1 MNKIKEKSGK
11 FPFGKK
17 KKNKDKE
24 AKATEEEKAPL
35 KVSTPEED
43 VNQEPNNHIQSSVVT
58 ISKESQGRINERPV
72 DVGDVVVAHQNRVAF
87 TKTSG
92 ANPFLPNHQTV
103 SQPTRGNGQPPQ
115 ITIPT
120 EPKGPS
126 RVHSFS
132 AKAPEQSSS
141 QKEESVTY
149 ENENSG
155 RSKKK
160 KGQSFFGSLT
170 GKSSKKAR
178 KSLNEAFEI
187 EKTKA
192 TQDDTK
198 ERQPTNDQESSSSE
212 EMNDHWDDDPR
223 NPFSASF
230 VVEEDHPAQSP
241 ISEKGQQNKIT
252 NIPPPLEEGRTK
264 VPEKDETTK
273 GSETESKKK
282 KKRKL
287 KVPSFRSSK
296 KAGTHSSPPVSPTK
310 SASEPTHLKDTA
322 STETEPAAIVTLRLL
337 PQPPEKPPRLHS
349 YSFESPDKLVSEDN
363 TGQFLSREERNKSKQ
378 FSSMRVSN
386 KNPRSTLLQTPAK
399 DKVENNKENES
410 DTCDDEELPP
420 NISKKSRQGL
430 KIFASL
436 RKNKPPKVPGLEKVA
451 EQDAEE
457 TKGDDDS
464 EIPNPLASGYQQSV
478 VHSVRSSAPPNFAAP
493 VIGSQSIAQGEFSKQ
508 RSQTLPPSR
517 TFNLPPARNNEIDQR
532 ARTESAASE
541 TLPRIEETRETSS
554 EPKKIRTIR
563 SRIKKTLSLKK
574 SSHEADEIRQAYSM
588 EETQEDTIEEEN
600 YPPQEIIRE
609 EASLAMEYSVQETEV
624 DLEIR
629 KRELESV
636 FKDMESEE
644 EEEEKPKAKN
654 PKQFLK
660 DLTKKKKKKKSDSE
674 EQEAFPLME
683 RSLPEDDNAKKDKNA
698 AEKIVMVKGQL
709 GELKEIAHDNIKKM
723 EEREDNLED
732 LNERAEKLDEA
743 AGLFHKV
750 AVEVRTEV
758 ETCCSKRTKQII
770 LGVVIAVLALIVII
784 LIAVLSNKSETTE
797 VRTIH
802 IIHVINGTAPYITP
816 SPG

>member
-35 KVSTPEED
+35 KGSTPEED
-43 VNQEPNNHIQSSVVT
+43 VNQAPNNHIQSSVVT
-58 ISKESQGRINERPV
+58 ISKESQGWINERPV

-92 ANPFLPNHQTV
+92 ANPFLPNHQTE

-132 AKAPEQSSS
+132 AKAPEQPSS

-241 ISEKGQQNKIT
+241 ISEKAQQNKIADF
-252 NIPPPLEEGRTK
+252 PPLLEKDRTK
-264 VPEKDETTK
+264 LPEKDETTK
-273 GSETESKKK
+273 GSEMESKKK

-322 STETEPAAIVTLRLL
+322 STETE
-337 PQPPEKPPRLHS
+337 
-349 YSFESPDKLVSEDN
+349 
-363 TGQFLSREERNKSKQ
+363 SREERNKSKQ

>member
-1 MNKIKEKSGK
+1 MNKKKEKSGK

-35 KVSTPEED
+35 KVATPEED
-43 VNQEPNNHIQSSVVT
+43 FNQAPNNHIQSSFVT

-72 DVGDVVVAHQNRVAF
+72 DVGDVVVAPQNRVAF

-132 AKAPEQSSS
+132 AKAPEQPSS
-141 QKEESVTY
+141 QKKESVTY

-187 EKTKA
+187 EKTKT

-212 EMNDHWDDDPR
+212 EMDDHWDDDPR

-241 ISEKGQQNKIT
+241 ISEKGQQNKIADF
-252 NIPPPLEEGRTK
+252 PPPLEEDRTR
-264 VPEKDETTK
+264 VSEKDETTK

-322 STETEPAAIVTLRLL
+322 STETE
-337 PQPPEKPPRLHS
+337 
-349 YSFESPDKLVSEDN
+349 
-363 TGQFLSREERNKSKQ
+363 SREERNKSKQ

-410 DTCDDEELPP
+410 DTYDDEELPP

-493 VIGSQSIAQGEFSKQ
+493 VIGSQSIGQGEFSKQ

-574 SSHEADEIRQAYSM
+574 SSHEADEIRQAYTM
-588 EETQEDTIEEEN
+588 EETHEDTIEEEN
-600 YPPQEIIRE
+600 NPPQEIIRE
-609 EASLAMEYSVQETEV
+609 EASLAMVYSVQETEV

-660 DLTKKKKKKKSDSE
+660 DLTKKKKKKKSDSDE
-674 EQEAFPLME
+674 PEAFPLME
-683 RSLPEDDNAKKDKNA
+683 RSLPVDDNAKKDKNA
-698 AEKIVMVKGQL
+698 AEQIVMVKGQL

-732 LNERAEKLDEA
+732 LSERAEKLDEA

-758 ETCCSKRTKQII
+758 ETCCSKRTKRII
-770 LGVVIAVLALIVII
+770 LGVVIAVLVLIVII

>member
-1 MNKIKEKSGK
+1 MNKKKEKSGK

-35 KVSTPEED
+35 KVATPEED
-43 VNQEPNNHIQSSVVT
+43 FNQAPNNHIQSSFVT

-72 DVGDVVVAHQNRVAF
+72 DVGDVVVAPQNCVAF

-132 AKAPEQSSS
+132 AKAPEQPSS

-160 KGQSFFGSLT
+160 KGQSFLGSLT

-212 EMNDHWDDDPR
+212 EMDDHWDDDPR

-241 ISEKGQQNKIT
+241 ISEKGQQNKIADF
-252 NIPPPLEEGRTK
+252 PPLLEEDRTK
-264 VPEKDETTK
+264 LPEKVETTK
-273 GSETESKKK
+273 GSEMESKKKK

-322 STETEPAAIVTLRLL
+322 STETEPAAIVTLRL

-430 KIFASL
+430 KIFSSL

-457 TKGDDDS
+457 SKDDDDS
-464 EIPNPLASGYQQSV
+464 EIPNPLSSGYQQSGV
-478 VHSVRSSAPPNFAAP
+478 LSVRSSAPPNFAAP
-493 VIGSQSIAQGEFSKQ
+493 VMGSQ
-508 RSQTLPPSR
+508 
-517 TFNLPPARNNEIDQR
+517 LPPARNNEIDQR

-574 SSHEADEIRQAYSM
+574 SSHEADETRQAYTM
-588 EETQEDTIEEEN
+588 EETHEDTIEEEN
-600 YPPQEIIRE
+600 NPPQEIIRE
-609 EASLAMEYSVQETEV
+609 EASLAMVYSVQETEV

-660 DLTKKKKKKKSDSE
+660 DLTKKKKKKKSDSDE
-674 EQEAFPLME
+674 PEAFPLME
-683 RSLPEDDNAKKDKNA
+683 RSLPVDDNAKKDKNA
-698 AEKIVMVKGQL
+698 AEQIVMVKGQL

-732 LNERAEKLDEA
+732 LSERAEKLDEA

-758 ETCCSKRTKQII
+758 ETCCSKRTKRII
-770 LGVVIAVLALIVII
+770 LGVVVAVLVLIVII

>member
-35 KVSTPEED
+35 KGSTPEED
-43 VNQEPNNHIQSSVVT
+43 VNQAPNNHIQSSVVT
-58 ISKESQGRINERPV
+58 ISKESQGWINERPV

-92 ANPFLPNHQTV
+92 ANPFLPNHQTE

-132 AKAPEQSSS
+132 AKAPEQPSS

-198 ERQPTNDQESSSSE
+198 ERQP
-212 EMNDHWDDDPR
+212 
-223 NPFSASF
+223 
-230 VVEEDHPAQSP
+230 
-241 ISEKGQQNKIT
+241 ISEKAQQNKIADF
-252 NIPPPLEEGRTK
+252 PPLLEKDRTK
-264 VPEKDETTK
+264 LPEKDETTK
-273 GSETESKKK
+273 GSEMESKKK

-322 STETEPAAIVTLRLL
+322 STETE
-337 PQPPEKPPRLHS
+337 
-349 YSFESPDKLVSEDN
+349 
-363 TGQFLSREERNKSKQ
+363 SREERNKSKQ

>member
-1 MNKIKEKSGK
+1 M
-11 FPFGKK
+11 
-17 KKNKDKE
+17 
-24 AKATEEEKAPL
+24 
-35 KVSTPEED
+35 
-43 VNQEPNNHIQSSVVT
+43 IQ
-58 ISKESQGRINERPV
+58 
-72 DVGDVVVAHQNRVAF
+72 DVVVAPQNRVAF

-103 SQPTRGNGQPPQ
+103 SQPTRGNGHPPQ

-132 AKAPEQSSS
+132 AKAPEQPSS
-141 QKEESVTY
+141 QKKESVTY
-149 ENENSG
+149 ESENSG
-155 RSKKK
+155 SSKKK

-212 EMNDHWDDDPR
+212 EMDDHWDDDPR

-241 ISEKGQQNKIT
+241 ISEKGQQNKIADF
-252 NIPPPLEEGRTK
+252 PPPMEEGRTK
-264 VPEKDETTK
+264 VPEKDEATK

-322 STETEPAAIVTLRLL
+322 STETEPAAIVTLRL

-386 KNPRSTLLQTPAK
+386 KNPRSALWQTKAK
-399 DKVENNKENES
+399 DKLENNKENES

-420 NISKKSRQGL
+420 NI
-430 KIFASL
+430 
-436 RKNKPPKVPGLEKVA
+436 PKVPGLEKVA
-451 EQDAEE
+451 EQDGEE
-457 TKGDDDS
+457 TKDDDDS
-464 EIPNPLASGYQQSV
+464 EIPNPLSSGYQQSGV
-478 VHSVRSSAPPNFAAP
+478 LGVRSSAPPNFAAP
-493 VIGSQSIAQGEFSKQ
+493 VMGSQ
-508 RSQTLPPSR
+508 
-517 TFNLPPARNNEIDQR
+517 
-532 ARTESAASE
+532 

-554 EPKKIRTIR
+554 EPK
-563 SRIKKTLSLKK
+563 
-574 SSHEADEIRQAYSM
+574 EADEIRQAYSM

-683 RSLPEDDNAKKDKNA
+683 RSLPEDDNAKK
-698 AEKIVMVKGQL
+698 
-709 GELKEIAHDNIKKM
+709 
-723 EEREDNLED
+723 
-732 LNERAEKLDEA
+732 

>member
-1 MNKIKEKSGK
+1 MNKKKEKSGK

-35 KVSTPEED
+35 KVATPEED
-43 VNQEPNNHIQSSVVT
+43 FNQAPNNHIQSSFVT

-72 DVGDVVVAHQNRVAF
+72 DVGDVVVAPQNCVAF

-132 AKAPEQSSS
+132 AKAPEQPSS

-160 KGQSFFGSLT
+160 KGQSFLGSLT

-198 ERQPTNDQESSSSE
+198 ERQP
-212 EMNDHWDDDPR
+212 
-223 NPFSASF
+223 
-230 VVEEDHPAQSP
+230 
-241 ISEKGQQNKIT
+241 ISEKGQQNKIADF
-252 NIPPPLEEGRTK
+252 PPLLEEDRTK
-264 VPEKDETTK
+264 LPEKVETTK
-273 GSETESKKK
+273 GSEMESKKKK

-322 STETEPAAIVTLRLL
+322 STETEPAAIVTLRL

-430 KIFASL
+430 KIFSSL

-457 TKGDDDS
+457 SKDDDDS
-464 EIPNPLASGYQQSV
+464 EIPNPLSSGYQQSGV
-478 VHSVRSSAPPNFAAP
+478 LSVRSSAPPNFAAP
-493 VIGSQSIAQGEFSKQ
+493 VMGSQSIAQGEFSKQ

-574 SSHEADEIRQAYSM
+574 SSHEADETRQAYTM
-588 EETQEDTIEEEN
+588 EETHEDTIEEEN
-600 YPPQEIIRE
+600 NPPQEIIRE
-609 EASLAMEYSVQETEV
+609 EASLAMVYSVQETEV

-660 DLTKKKKKKKSDSE
+660 DLTKKKKKKKSDSDE
-674 EQEAFPLME
+674 PEAFPLME
-683 RSLPEDDNAKKDKNA
+683 RSLPVDDNAKKDKNA
-698 AEKIVMVKGQL
+698 AEQIVMVKGQL

-732 LNERAEKLDEA
+732 LSERAEKLDEA

-758 ETCCSKRTKQII
+758 ETCCSKRTKRII
-770 LGVVIAVLALIVII
+770 LGVVVAVLVLIVII

>member
-35 KVSTPEED
+35 KGSTPEED
-43 VNQEPNNHIQSSVVT
+43 VNQAPNNHIQSSVVT
-58 ISKESQGRINERPV
+58 ISKESQGWINERPV

-92 ANPFLPNHQTV
+92 ANPFLPNHQTE

-132 AKAPEQSSS
+132 AKAPEQPSS

-198 ERQPTNDQESSSSE
+198 ERQP
-212 EMNDHWDDDPR
+212 
-223 NPFSASF
+223 
-230 VVEEDHPAQSP
+230 
-241 ISEKGQQNKIT
+241 ISEKAQQNKIADF
-252 NIPPPLEEGRTK
+252 PPLLEKDRTK
-264 VPEKDETTK
+264 LPEKDETTK
-273 GSETESKKK
+273 GSEMESKKK